1 MEIKQFTFKEKLRIL
16 FSFPVIIA
24 ALGYFV
30 DIYDLLLFG
39 IVRIPSLESM
49 GLDADKVGTMILNYQ
64 MIGLVLGGIIWGV
77 YGDKKGRLS
86 VLFGSIIVYSL
97 ANIACG
103 FLPQMNFADK
113 GTIYAVLRFI
123 AGIGLAG
130 ELGAG
135 ITLVSETLPKEL
147 RAIGTSIVAGFGVL
161 GAVVAEFTVELAG
174 SWTKAYIIGGLLG
187 IALLVLRISVAES
200 GIFKAVKEN
209 KAIKRGN
216 FFSFFS
222 NKVLFMKYMRCV
234 FMGIPIWYCMGIL
247 VFMANQFAPEMG
259 IASINPGKAIMW
271 AYIATSISD
280 FSSGWF
286 SHVLK
291 SRKKAILYMLL
302 LTLVGVIMMLFSG
315 KKTENM
321 YYFYCFWIGFGSGF
335 WAMLVTVAAEQF
347 GTNLRSTATTS
358 VPNMIRGS
366 VPIMLIG
373 FDYLKQTRSVIIS
386 AAIVGAIA
394 FALGIYA
401 TLTISETH
409 NREMDFVE

>member
-1 MEIKQFTFKEKLRIL
+1 MKQFTAKEKFRIL

-39 IVRIPSLESM
+39 IVRIPSLKSM
-49 GLDADKVGTMILNYQ
+49 GLDADKVGTMIINYQ

-147 RAIGTSIVAGFGVL
+147 RAIGTSLVAGFGVL

-174 SWTKAYIIGGLLG
+174 NWTTAYFIGGILG
-187 IALLVLRISVAES
+187 LGLLVLRISVAES
-200 GIFKAVKEN
+200 GMFKSVKEN
-209 KAIKRGN
+209 TAIKRGD
-216 FFSFFS
+216 FFSFFT
-222 NKVLFMKYMRCV
+222 NKTLFVKYIKCV
-234 FMGIPIWYCMGIL
+234 FIGIPIWYCIGIL

-259 IASINPGKAIMW
+259 IRSIDPGKAIMW
-271 AYIATSISD
+271 TYILTSVGD
-280 FSSGWF
+280 FSSGF
-286 SHVLK
+286 ISHALH
-291 SRKKAILYMLL
+291 SRKKAILAMLIFAFIGVILL
-302 LTLVGVIMMLFSG
+302 LFTGP
-315 KKTENM
+315 KTENM
-321 YYFYCFWIGFGSGF
+321 YYFYCGWIGLGCGF
-335 WAMLVTVAAEQF
+335 WAMFVTVSAEQF

-358 VPNMIRGS
+358 VPNMVRGA
-366 VPIMLIG
+366 VPVMLIG
-373 FDYLKQTRSVIIS
+373 FDYFKNTNSVTHS
-386 AAIVGAIA
+386 AAIIGFIA
-394 FALGIYA
+394 FGLGIYA

-409 NREMDFVE
+409 EKDLDYVE

>member
-1 MEIKQFTFKEKLRIL
+1 MKQFTTKEKFRIL

-39 IVRIPSLESM
+39 IVRIPSLKSM
-49 GLDADKVGTMILNYQ
+49 GLDADKVGTMIINYQ

-103 FLPQMNFADK
+103 FLPQLNFADK

-147 RAIGTSIVAGFGVL
+147 RAIGTSLVAGFGVL

-174 SWTKAYIIGGLLG
+174 NWTTAYFIGGILG
-187 IALLVLRISVAES
+187 LGLLVLRISVAES
-200 GIFKAVKEN
+200 GMFKSVKEN
-209 KAIKRGN
+209 VAIKRGD
-216 FFSFFS
+216 FFSFFT
-222 NKVLFMKYMRCV
+222 NKTLFIKYIKCV
-234 FMGIPIWYCMGIL
+234 FIGIPIWYCIGIL

-259 IASINPGKAIMW
+259 IAKIDPAKAILW
-271 AYIATSISD
+271 TYIFGSIGD
-280 FSSGWF
+280 FASGF
-286 SHVLK
+286 ISNAMR
-291 SRKKAILYMLL
+291 SRKKTILVMLL
-302 LTLVGVIMMLFSG
+302 FTMLGVFLLLFG
-315 KKTENM
+315 GNKTENM
-321 YYFYCFWIGFGSGF
+321 YYFYCGWMGLCTGF
-335 WAMLVTVAAEQF
+335 WALFVTLAAEQF

-358 VPNMIRGS
+358 VPNMVRGS
-366 VPIMLIG
+366 VPLMLIG
-373 FDYLKQTRSVIIS
+373 FDYLKHRTTVINS
-386 AAIVGAIA
+386 AAIVGLIA
-394 FALGIYA
+394 FSLAIYA
-401 TLTISETH
+401 ALTISETH
-409 NREMDFVE
+409 HKDLDYVE

>member
-1 MEIKQFTFKEKLRIL
+1 MKHFTTKEKFRIL
-16 FSFPVIIA
+16 LSFPVIIA

-39 IVRIPSLESM
+39 IVRIPSLNSM
-49 GLDADKVGTMILNYQ
+49 GLDADKVGTMIINYQ

-77 YGDKKGRLS
+77 FGDKKGRLS

-161 GAVVAEFTVELAG
+161 GAVVAQFTVELAG
-174 SWTKAYIIGGLLG
+174 SWTTAYIIGGLLG
-187 IALLVLRISVAES
+187 LALLVLRISVAES
-200 GIFKAVKEN
+200 GMFTSVKEN
-209 KAIKRGN
+209 KNVSRGN
-216 FFSFFS
+216 FFAFFTS
-222 NKVLFMKYMRCV
+222 KKLFLKYLKCICIGV
-234 FMGIPIWYCMGIL
+234 PIWYCIGIL

-259 IASINPGKAIMW
+259 IAKIDPAKAIMW
-271 AYIATSISD
+271 TYIFASIGD
-280 FSSGWF
+280 FASGF
-286 SHVLK
+286 ISNAMH
-291 SRKKAILYMLL
+291 SRKKTILIMLL
-302 LTLVGVIMMLFSG
+302 LTMLGVALLLFG
-315 KKTENM
+315 MAKTETM
-321 YYFYCFWIGFGSGF
+321 YYFFCCWMGLTTGF
-335 WAMLVTVAAEQF
+335 WALFVTVAAEQF

-358 VPNMIRGS
+358 VPNMVRGT
-366 VPIMLIG
+366 VPVMLIG
-373 FDYLKQTRSVIIS
+373 FDYLKRTNSVIFS
-386 AAIVGAIA
+386 AAIVGLIA
-394 FALGIYA
+394 FGLAIYA

-409 NREMDFVE
+409 DKDLDYVE

>member
-1 MEIKQFTFKEKLRIL
+1 MRTFTRQEKFKIL

-39 IVRIPSLESM
+39 IVRIPSLNDM
-49 GLDADKVGTMILNYQ
+49 NMDADKVGTMIINYQ
-64 MIGLVLGGIIWGV
+64 MMGLVLGGIIWGI

-86 VLFGSIIVYSL
+86 VLFGSILVYSL

-103 FLPQMNFADK
+103 FLPQIPFGDK
-113 GTIYAVLRFI
+113 AIIYAWLRFI
-123 AGIGLAG
+123 AGVGLAG

-161 GAVVAEFTVELAG
+161 GAVVAQFTVELAG
-174 SWTKAYIIGGLLG
+174 SWTTAYIIGGALG
-187 IALLVLRISVAES
+187 LALLVLRISVAES
-200 GIFKAVKEN
+200 NIFKSVKEN
-209 KAIKRGN
+209 ATVKRGN
-216 FFSFFS
+216 FFSFFT
-222 NKVLFMKYMRCV
+222 NKTLFLKYMRCILIGV
-234 FMGIPIWYCMGIL
+234 PIWYCIGIL

-259 IASINPGKAIMW
+259 ITSINPGKAIMW
-271 AYIATSISD
+271 TYIATSVSD

-286 SHVLK
+286 SHVLA

-302 LTLVGVIMMLFSG
+302 FTFLGVALLLFSG
-315 KKTENM
+315 KKSENM
-321 YYFYCFWIGFGSGF
+321 YYFYCAWIGFGAGF
-335 WAMLVTVAAEQF
+335 WAMFVTVAAEQF

-358 VPNMIRGS
+358 VPNMVRGS
-366 VPIMLIG
+366 VPVMLIG
-373 FDYLKQTRSVIIS
+373 FDYLKQTHSVINS
-386 AAIVGAIA
+386 AAIIGMIA
-394 FALGIYA
+394 FSLGIYA
-401 TLTISETH
+401 TLTIKETH

>member
-1 MEIKQFTFKEKLRIL
+1 MHHFTTQEKAKIL

-39 IVRIPSLESM
+39 IVRIPSLKDM
-49 GLDADKVGTMILNYQ
+49 GLDADKVGTMIINYQ

-86 VLFGSIIVYSL
+86 VLFGSILVYSL

-103 FLPQMNFADK
+103 FLPEMSFGDK
-113 GTIYAVLRFI
+113 GMLYAWLRFI
-123 AGIGLAG
+123 AGVGLAG

-161 GAVVAEFTVELAG
+161 GAVVAQFTVELAG
-174 SWTKAYIIGGLLG
+174 SWTTAYLIGGTLGLL
-187 IALLVLRISVAES
+187 LLVLRISVAES
-200 GIFKAVKEN
+200 GIFKSVKEN
-209 KAIKRGN
+209 TAIQRGD
-216 FFSFFS
+216 FFSFFTR
-222 NKVLFMKYMRCV
+222 KALFLKYIRCILI
-234 FMGIPIWYCMGIL
+234 GIPIWYCIGIL

-259 IASINPGKAIMW
+259 INSINPGKAIMW
-271 AYIATSISD
+271 TYIATSVSD

-286 SHVLK
+286 SHLLQ

-302 LTLVGVIMMLFSG
+302 FTFLGVALLLFSG
-315 KKTENM
+315 SKSENM
-321 YYFYCFWIGFGSGF
+321 YYFYCAWIGFGSGF
-335 WAMLVTVAAEQF
+335 WAMFVTVAAEQF

-358 VPNMIRGS
+358 VPNMVRGA
-366 VPIMLIG
+366 VPVMLIG
-373 FDYLKQTRSVIIS
+373 FDYLKQTHSVITS
-386 AAIVGAIA
+386 AAYIGAVA
-394 FALGIYA
+394 FGLGIYA
-401 TLTISETH
+401 TLTIKETH
-409 NREMDFVE
+409 NREMDFTE

>member
-1 MEIKQFTFKEKLRIL
+1 MKQFTFKEKLRIL

-49 GLDADKVGTMILNYQ
+49 GLDADKVGTMIINYQ

-161 GAVVAEFTVELAG
+161 GAVVAQFTVELVG
-174 SWTKAYIIGGLLG
+174 SWTTAYIIGGLLG

-394 FALGIYA
+394 FTLGIYA